1 MKKISLLK
9 ALALTKRADRMGNSE
24 RVALQQKRLKELI
37 SYVKVNSPYFAALYE
52 HIDENAPLSA
62 LPVTNKKEM
71 MTHFDQWI
79 TDRSITKAKVEHFM
93 SDISN
98 VGTKLDG
105 KYLVYTTSGSTGNPC
120 VVLYDESTINVSSA
134 IGVIRSFARKEDMT
148 AFIKSGKK
156 TIALFADNG
165 FYLGCGSVRYNLR
178 KMPWKKNVMKTFEV
192 RKPTDEIVNV
202 LNEFQP
208 SMVGCYPTA
217 MEVLADEQ
225 EKGRLKIKPAIIM
238 TGGEK
243 LNDDVREHLS
253 NVFGCYVQTNYS
265 CTEGGTMACEC
276 TARHFHINDDWVI
289 LEAVDENNKPVPFGT
304 QSSKVL
310 LTNLANRI
318 CPIIRFEI
326 TDRVVLHN
334 EPCRCGNMRPWLTVE
349 GRTDDILCFENGI
362 RIAPMS
368 LYAVLK
374 EVHGIERFQLIQQE
388 DDRLELRLIA
398 DNKQEIFTAARK
410 AVESYL
416 SKNGVLADVY
426 LSEKL
431 LAANSVSG
439 KYKHIIAQPSA
450 RSPSLKRANRQ
461 VIHALLQPVC
471 PPPFARRHSR
481 DARAAS

>member
-1 MKKISLLK
+1 MKKIGLIK
-9 ALALTKRADRMGNSE
+9 ALALTKKADKMSDNE

-37 SYVKVNSPYFAALYE
+37 SYAKENSPYFAKLYAG
-52 HIDENAPLSA
+52 IDENAPLSA
-62 LPVTNKKEM
+62 FPVTNKKEM
-71 MTHFDQWI
+71 MTHFDEWM

-93 SDISN
+93 SDMSN

-120 VVLYDESTINVSSA
+120 IVLYDESTINVSSA

-192 RKPTDEIVNV
+192 RKPIDEIVNF
-202 LNEFQP
+202 LNEYQP
-208 SMVGCYPTA
+208 SMIGCYPTA

-225 EKGRLKIKPAIIM
+225 EKGRLNIKPAIIM

-243 LNDDVREHLS
+243 LSDDVREHLS
-253 NVFGCYVQTNYS
+253 NTFGCYVQTNYS

-276 TARHFHINDDWVI
+276 SARHFHINDDWII

-310 LTNLANRI
+310 LTNLANRV

-326 TDRVVLHN
+326 TDRVVIHN
-334 EPCRCGNMRPWLTVE
+334 EPCECGNLKPWLTIE

-362 RIAPMS
+362 RIAPLL
-368 LYAVLK
+368 LYAELK

-398 DNKQEIFTAARK
+398 DNKQEIFKVAKKT
-410 AVESYL
+410 VENYL
-416 SKNGVLADVY
+416 SQNGVLTEVY
-426 LSEKL
+426 LSEEL
-431 LAANSVSG
+431 PAANPISG
-439 KYKHIIAQPSA
+439 KYKHIIAKS
-450 RSPSLKRANRQ
+450 S
-461 VIHALLQPVC
+461 
-471 PPPFARRHSR
+471 
-481 DARAAS
+481 

>member
-1 MKKISLLK
+1 MKKISLIK
-9 ALALTKRADRMGNSE
+9 ALALTKKADRMGNSE

-37 SYVKVNSPYFAALYE
+37 SYVKGNSPYFAALYE
-52 HIDENAPLSA
+52 HIDENAPLSE

-71 MTHFDQWI
+71 MTHFDQWM

-120 VVLYDESTINVSSA
+120 IVLYDESTINVSSA

-208 SMVGCYPTA
+208 SMIGCYPTA

-225 EKGRLKIKPAIIM
+225 EKGRLNIKPAIIM

-276 TARHFHINDDWVI
+276 TAHHFHINDDWVI

-334 EPCRCGNMRPWLTVE
+334 EPCECGNMRPWLTIE

-398 DNKQEIFTAARK
+398 DNKQEIFKAAKK
-410 AVESYL
+410 AVENYL
-416 SKNGVLADVY
+416 SKNGVLTNVY

-431 LAANSVSG
+431 PEANSVSG
-439 KYKHIIAQPSA
+439 KYKHIIV
-450 RSPSLKRANRQ
+450 KNK
-461 VIHALLQPVC
+461 
-471 PPPFARRHSR
+471 
-481 DARAAS
+481 

>member
-1 MKKISLLK
+1 MKKISLIK
-9 ALALTKRADRMGNSE
+9 ALALIKRADRMGNSE

-37 SYVKVNSPYFAALYE
+37 SYVKGNSPYFAELYE

-71 MTHFDQWI
+71 MTHFDQWM
-79 TDRSITKAKVEHFM
+79 TDRSISKAKVEHFM

-208 SMVGCYPTA
+208 SMIGCYPTA

-276 TARHFHINDDWVI
+276 TARHFHINDDWII

-326 TDRVVLHN
+326 TDRVVLHD
-334 EPCRCGNMRPWLTVE
+334 EPCECGNMRHWLTIE

-398 DNKQEIFTAARK
+398 DNKQEIFKAAKK
-410 AVESYL
+410 AVENYL

-431 LAANSVSG
+431 PAANSVSG
-439 KYKHIIAQPSA
+439 KYKHIIA
-450 RSPSLKRANRQ
+450 KNK
-461 VIHALLQPVC
+461 
-471 PPPFARRHSR
+471 
-481 DARAAS
+481 

>member
-1 MKKISLLK
+1 MKEIGLIK
-9 ALALTKRADRMGNSE
+9 ALALTKKADKMSNQE
-24 RVALQQKRLKELI
+24 RIALQQKRLKELI
-37 SYVKVNSPYFAALYE
+37 SYVKENSPYFAKAYAD
-52 HIDENAPLSA
+52 IDENASLSS

-71 MTHFDQWI
+71 MIHFDQWM
-79 TDRSITKAKVEHFM
+79 TDCSITKTKVEHFM

-120 VVLYDESTINVSSA
+120 IVLYDESTINVSSA

-165 FYLGCGSVRYNLR
+165 FYLGCGSVRYNLH

-192 RKPTDEIVNV
+192 RKPTDEIVNF
-202 LNEFQP
+202 LNDYQP
-208 SMVGCYPTA
+208 SMIGCYPTA

-276 TARHFHINDDWVI
+276 TAHHFHINDDWVI
-289 LEAVDENNKPVPFGT
+289 LEAVDENNQPVPFGA

-326 TDRVVLHN
+326 TDRIVLHN
-334 EPCRCGNMRPWLTVE
+334 DPCECGNKRPWLTIE

-362 RIAPMS
+362 RIAPML

-374 EVHGIERFQLIQQE
+374 EVHGIERFQLLQQE

-398 DNKQEIFTAARK
+398 DNKQEIFKAAKR
-410 AVESYL
+410 AVENYL
-416 SKNGVLADVY
+416 SKNGVFTNVY

-431 LAANSVSG
+431 PETNPVSG
-439 KYKHIIAQPSA
+439 KYKHIIAKK
-450 RSPSLKRANRQ
+450 LE
-461 VIHALLQPVC
+461 
-471 PPPFARRHSR
+471 
-481 DARAAS
+481 